1 MITLQT
7 GLPGHGK
14 TLHCLWFINR
24 YLVSEN
30 KRLQDE
36 ADKAGAVP
44 FVRQVYYAGIKDL
57 TLPWIEIDP
66 LKWADCPPGSIIVID
81 ECQDVFPGM
90 ANGAKRPDFYSLLAK
105 HRHSGFDIF
114 LITQDP
120 SLVDNFVRKLVDRHL
135 HSVRKFG
142 FQRATVYEWSGVQQ
156 APRSVAS
163 VKSAVVKNWAYPK
176 EVFGYYKSAEVHTVV
191 RRVPVKLVLAILF
204 VVAMPFVFMYALSV
218 YQSRHS
224 APAATAVETVGGGAR
239 QSGAVGSAQPAV
251 VDPVADAKQYA
262 YSNTPRVDGVVSTS
276 PKYDQLTKP
285 VRVPVP
291 AMCIKK
297 GAKCQCYS
305 QTASKMNMSY
315 GACMDIAYNGYF
327 EDFDRDPNKSMASV
341 QAVGQG
347 VSGVAPGSVSSPS
360 PAGGALPVA
369 SVLAFS
375 HPAPA
380 PRPPLPASR

>member
-24 YLVSEN
+24 YLISEN

-36 ADKAGAVP
+36 ADKVGSVP
-44 FVRQVYYAGIKDL
+44 LVRQVYYAGIKDL
-57 TLPWIEIDP
+57 KLPWIEIDP
-66 LKWADCPPGSIIVID
+66 VKWAECPPGSIIVID

-90 ANGAKRPDFYSLLAK
+90 ANGAKRPDFYSALAK

-163 VKSAVVKNWAYPK
+163 IKSAIVKDWSYPK

-191 RRVPVKLVLAILF
+191 RRVPAKLVMAIMF

-218 YQSRHS
+218 YQDRHS
-224 APAATAVETVGGGAR
+224 APAAATAVESSSGGVR
-239 QSGAVGSAQPAV
+239 QPSSSSSSQPV
-251 VDPVADAKQYA
+251 PVDPVLDAKQYA
-262 YSNTPRVDGVVSTS
+262 YANTPRVDGVVSTS
-276 PKYDQLTKP
+276 PKYDQLTRP

-291 AMCIKK
+291 AMCIKR
-297 GAKCQCYS
+297 GSKCQCYS

-327 EDFDRDPNKSMASV
+327 EEFDRDPNKAMAAG
-341 QAVGQG
+341 QALAQG
-347 VSGVAPGSVSSPS
+347 AVVVPPGVPVSRPVSADVSPGP
-360 PAGGALPVA
+360 

-375 HPAPA
+375 YPPPVSRPAPA
-380 PRPPLPASR
+380 PR